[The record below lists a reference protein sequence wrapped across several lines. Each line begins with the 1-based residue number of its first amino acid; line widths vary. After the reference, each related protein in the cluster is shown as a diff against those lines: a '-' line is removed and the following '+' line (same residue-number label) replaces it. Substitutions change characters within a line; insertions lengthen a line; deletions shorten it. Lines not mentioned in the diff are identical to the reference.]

1 MLRVTPLSSTPV
13 STHVVSGH
21 DQGRS
26 YPHAQWLLRASD
38 CTPLLQLSHK
48 EDTVLGFR
56 VHRML
61 KAESPE
67 LPRSQFTHYYEA
79 L

>member
-1 MLRVTPLSSTPV
+1 M
-13 STHVVSGH
+13 
-21 DQGRS
+21 
-26 YPHAQWLLRASD
+26 ALRASD

-61 KAESPE
+61 KAEF
-67 LPRSQFTHYYEA
+67 LQAAQVTVYDYYEPCEQGLGPEGILRA
-79 L
+79 YKA